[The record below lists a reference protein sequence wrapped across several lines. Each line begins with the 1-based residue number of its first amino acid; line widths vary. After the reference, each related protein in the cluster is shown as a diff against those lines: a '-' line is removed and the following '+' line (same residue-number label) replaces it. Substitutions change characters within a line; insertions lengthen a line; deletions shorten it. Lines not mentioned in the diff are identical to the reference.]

1 MQDSINKF
9 RIKEMKMR
17 NLIGLALV
25 IFVFASCKKTTE
37 ETIVYDNVIYEINDV
52 EVYASNVQKTKQKS
66 PEQYI
71 SIMYN
76 DIYNQSISTTFL
88 QDLSQLYQSVG
99 DKTMM
104 NELLLSIFLDDLTA
118 DVPSDT
124 EMRND
129 VEQYVEDTYIR
140 FYQRY
145 PTAYEKQYLS
155 NLING
160 DANLTSD
167 MVFTS
172 FVLSNEYY
180 FY

>member
-52 EVYASNVQKTKQKS
+52 EVYASNAQKTKQKT

-88 QDLSQLYQSVG
+88 QDLSQFNVLNKVAKETQPQGKALTGLAAAYSLGGEFLMDRLTNGVMDNPFANAAKHIGSDFLFRQAARF
-99 DKTMM
+99 
-104 NELLLSIFLDDLTA
+104 LSKRTIDNA
-118 DVPSDT
+118 V
-124 EMRND
+124 N
-129 VEQYVEDTYIR
+129 
-140 FYQRY
+140 
-145 PTAYEKQYLS
+145 
-155 NLING
+155 
-160 DANLTSD
+160 
-167 MVFTS
+167 
-172 FVLSNEYY
+172 Y
-180 FY
+180 FRPKAS